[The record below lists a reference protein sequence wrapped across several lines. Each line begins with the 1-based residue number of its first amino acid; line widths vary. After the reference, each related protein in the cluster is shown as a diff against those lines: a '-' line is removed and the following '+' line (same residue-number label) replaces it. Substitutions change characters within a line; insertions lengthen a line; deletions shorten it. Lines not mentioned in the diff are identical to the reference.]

1 MSHHD
6 SRKAQQ
12 LQLCPRCEE
21 LIVIH
26 NDYRLCNPCQIEM
39 LRICQ
44 ANAIALQE
52 EQRVA

>member
-1 MSHHD
+1 MSEQTQ
-6 SRKAQQ
+6 K

-21 LIVIH
+21 LRHIRREF
-26 NDYRLCNPCQIEM
+26 RLCDPCELEV
-39 LRICQ
+39 LRIWQ